1 MNFELFA
8 LLFSVQDCIEL
19 VLILFQMNG
28 EILHLVNLSLELFAS
43 YLITNSVSLI
53 VIVFF
58 KWFIS
63 CWVIYGSLWFLRKW
77 FISSKWSKLIY
88 SCLQYFV
95 IFLLRA
101 VGSVVI
107 YSLLFLIF
115 CVCFLFKWRMNVG
128 FCQRV
133 FLQLLRWS
141 CVFSSLICW
150 YGKLCHSFYF

>member
-1 MNFELFA
+1 
-8 LLFSVQDCIEL
+8 
-19 VLILFQMNG
+19 MNG

-107 YSLLFLIF
+107 YSLLFLMLVI
-115 CVCFLFKWRMNVG
+115 CV
-128 FCQRV
+128 V
-133 FLQLLRWS
+133 FLSCLKFTILL
-141 CVFSSLICW
+141 
-150 YGKLCHSFYF
+150 SFQRTNFFFFIDFLYLETFLYLNFVNFCSDFIIVSFACFGFIEVLKVEA